1 VCFAKGLCSHNTIET
16 PASRDLG
23 QENPRSEADLL
34 LTDLNNF
41 LKQDETK
48 GKKNGGNRLWRE
60 VVGDRKIG
68 DRRKMCE
75 KGYGGEGNN

>member
-23 QENPRSEADLL
+23 QETPRSEADLL
-34 LTDLNNF
+34 LMDLINF
-41 LKQDETK
+41 LKRDETK
-48 GKKNGGNRLWRE
+48 ERTMEETGEGE

-68 DRRKMCE
+68 DRRQMWE
-75 KGYGGEGNN
+75 KGSGEEGYN